1 MLAEYISS
9 TNTVTKQEKLQKY
22 LVVKLSRAAKHEIGF
37 HFTVSYWGVL
47 EMNFTAAMKN
57 EIFPY
62 ERRSETK
69 RHFAIEKKQFET
81 KLGFE
86 ILCIHRHSSV
96 SSSSFE
102 NLYDDGKWTLGVFS
116 AARV

>member
-1 MLAEYISS
+1 M
-9 TNTVTKQEKLQKY
+9 KLGFT
-22 LVVKLSRAAKHEIGF
+22 LRFHIGGC
-37 HFTVSYWGVL
+37 WKW
-47 EMNFTAAMKN
+47 NFTAAMKN
-57 EIFPY
+57 EILLY

-86 ILCIHRHSSV
+86 ILYIHRHSSV

-102 NLYDDGKWTLGVFS
+102 NLYDDGKWPLGVFS